1 MLPPVVPPSPADF
14 SPLPPLTLVV
24 GGARSGKS
32 RFAEAMV
39 KASGASR
46 ATYVATAQAWDDEM
60 AARIAM
66 HRERRSSFWRT
77 IEEPMR
83 LAELMPRVPPGDPA
97 LVDCLTLW
105 LTNQMLADPPHEIEM
120 EMNALIEGVQLASAP
135 VVLVS
140 NEVGQGIVPDSM
152 LGRAFRDHAGRL
164 NQLLSEA
171 ADRVILVAAGVPL
184 ILKNLPTTKESSP
197 T

>member
-1 MLPPVVPPSPADF
+1 MLPAVVPPKPADF
-14 SPLPPLTLVV
+14 SPLPPVTLVV

-39 KASGASR
+39 RASGAVR

-66 HRERRSSFWRT
+66 HRERRDSFWRT
-77 IEEPMR
+77 TEEPMR
-83 LAELMPRVPPGDPA
+83 LAELLPRVPPGDPA

-105 LTNQMLADPPHEIEM
+105 LTNQMLTDPPREVEIEM
-120 EMNALIEGVQLASAP
+120 AALVEALGLASAP
-135 VVLVS
+135 LVLVS
-140 NEVGQGIVPDSM
+140 NEVGQGIVPETM

-184 ILKNLPTTKESSP
+184 ILKNLPYRKDVTAS
-197 T
+197 